1 VTPGRETQR
10 DDVWMARALAL
21 ARRGLGRTHPNP
33 AVGAVFVRGGRV
45 VGEGFHRRA
54 GGAHAE
60 VEALRA
66 ARGTVRGADLYVT
79 LEPCSHEG
87 RTPACAVALRE
98 LGLRRVVVAMVDPNP
113 RVRGRG
119 IRLLR
124 ASGVR
129 VEVGVGAPEAAE
141 LTAGYRSWVTRG
153 QPLVT
158 LKLAASL
165 DGAIAT
171 ARGHSR
177 WITSAP
183 ARRHAHGL
191 RAASDAV
198 LVGAETVRQDDPRL
212 TCRVRGGAN
221 PVRVVVSG
229 PALRLPRRAAVFG
242 PEAPTWVLTTR
253 HADPRR
259 AAALERLGVEVL
271 RVPSRAEAVPFGEI
285 GPLLGARGITTLL
298 IEGGGR
304 VAASALRARSVD
316 RVVWYVAPLVLGGD
330 ARAAVAAL
338 GVAAVGDGIR
348 LQRVTATMLG
358 PDVVVS
364 GTVGYPRGRRPV
376 ASSRGAR

>member
-1 VTPGRETQR
+1 
-10 DDVWMARALAL
+10 MARALAL
-21 ARRGLGRTHPNP
+21 ARRGLGRTYPNP
-33 AVGAVFVRGGRV
+33 AVGAVFVRGGQV

-60 VEALRA
+60 VEALRS

-79 LEPCSHEG
+79 LEPCGHEG
-87 RTPACAVALRE
+87 RTPACAATLCE

-119 IRLLR
+119 IRMLR

-129 VEVGVGAPEAAE
+129 VEVGLGAPEAADV
-141 LTAGYRSWVTRG
+141 TAGYRSWVTRG
-153 QPLVT
+153 RPLIT
-158 LKLAASL
+158 LKLATSL

-177 WITSAP
+177 WITSPP

-191 RAASDAV
+191 RNVSDAV

-212 TCRVRGGAN
+212 TCRLRGGAH

-229 PALRLPRRAAVFG
+229 PALRLPRRASVFG
-242 PEAPTWVLTTR
+242 PEAPTWVVTTR
-253 HADPRR
+253 HADPGR
-259 AAALERLGVEVL
+259 AAALARLGVEVL
-271 RVPSRAEAVPFGEI
+271 RVPSRAETVPFTQI
-285 GPLLGARGITTLL
+285 GPLLGARGITSLL

-304 VAASALRARSVD
+304 VAASALRARVVD

-330 ARAAVAAL
+330 ARAAVGAL
-338 GVAAVGDGIR
+338 GVPTVGDGIR
-348 LQRVTATMLG
+348 LRGVTVTPLG
-358 PDVVVS
+358 PDVVVTGS
-364 GTVGYPRGRRPV
+364 IIPPRGRRPF